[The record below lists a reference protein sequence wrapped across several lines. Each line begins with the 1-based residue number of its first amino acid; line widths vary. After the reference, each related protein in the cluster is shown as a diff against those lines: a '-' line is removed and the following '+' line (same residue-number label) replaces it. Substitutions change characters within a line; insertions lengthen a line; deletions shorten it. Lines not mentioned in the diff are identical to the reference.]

1 MPVQETTK
9 SKGGF
14 KITRQKRSTN
24 KCDIEPYKPK
34 RFKEN
39 QPSVTDHF
47 SNKRHQTADNPED
60 CFCNAGND

>member
-1 MPVQETTK
+1 MREITK
-9 SKGGF
+9 GKGGF
-14 KITRQKRSTN
+14 KITGQKRSTN

-47 SNKRHQTADNPED
+47 SNKRQKIADNPED
-60 CFCNAGND
+60 CFGDAGNN